1 MNELSPANFRDV
13 ATVTRTRG
21 WGAFTG
27 NEVNLVGFGE
37 PVRIGGTAV
46 TANVFSVLGVR
57 PMMGRVFDAS
67 ASDRDEGSVVLS
79 YGLWQ
84 SQFGAEPGVVG
95 KTIRLDDT
103 PRVIVG
109 VMPAGFHFPMPNDQI
124 WTPLILR
131 EDDYAERD
139 NT

>member
-1 MNELSPANFRDV
+1 
-13 ATVTRTRG
+13 
-21 WGAFTG
+21 
-27 NEVNLVGFGE
+27 
-37 PVRIGGTAV
+37 
-46 TANVFSVLGVR
+46 
-57 PMMGRVFDAS
+57 MMGRVFDAS

-109 VMPAGFHFPMPNDQI
+109 VIPAGFHFPTPSAIAGAFTALTSDDAKRVMASAAGFHAQI
-124 WTPLILR
+124 SVRAVRANAGSIVCWSS
-131 EDDYAERD
+131 
-139 NT
+139 